1 MIDVSLPHVGD
12 ETWVLQ
18 SKAVD
23 QQRGK
28 NIQNGDIQL
37 HPLCFVD
44 SWIVF
49 FLPPR
54 VNNNCKYRR

>member
-28 NIQNGDIQL
+28 NIQNGDIHFIL
-37 HPLCFVD
+37 YVL
-44 SWIVF
+44 
-49 FLPPR
+49 
-54 VNNNCKYRR
+54 